1 MILMRLIIFIIGIR
15 NIKSILIKF
24 DNNNIIEKYK
34 YNNSYIIIKIQEI
47 YIEMNRYIKLNKLNK

>member
-1 MILMRLIIFIIGIR
+1 MILIIFIIGIR

-34 YNNSYIIIKIQEI
+34 YNNSDIVIKIQEI

>member
-1 MILMRLIIFIIGIR
+1 MILMILIIFIIGIR

>member
-1 MILMRLIIFIIGIR
+1 MILMRLIIFIIGIE

>member
-1 MILMRLIIFIIGIR
+1 MILMRLIIFIIGIK

>member
-1 MILMRLIIFIIGIR
+1 MRLIIFIIGIK

>member
-1 MILMRLIIFIIGIR
+1 MILMRLIIFIIGIE

-34 YNNSYIIIKIQEI
+34 YNNSHIVIKIQEI

>member
-1 MILMRLIIFIIGIR
+1 MILMILIIFIIGIR
-15 NIKSILIKF
+15 NIKSILMKF

>member
-1 MILMRLIIFIIGIR
+1 MILMILIIFIIGIR

-34 YNNSYIIIKIQEI
+34 YNNSHIVIKIQEI